1 MVSVDIPE
9 QGQLVQVR
17 SRPWVVDDVK
27 PSNLP
32 SPGLSLPEN
41 LRQNLVSLSSV
52 EDDGLGEELQVV
64 WEVEPGAKIIER
76 VALPTPTAFDSPDK
90 LDAFLDAV
98 RWGAASTADHRNIQA
113 PFRSGVEIEDYQLDP
128 VVRAIQMP
136 RVNLLIADDVGLGK
150 TIEAGMVALEL
161 ILRHRARKI
170 LVVCPSSLQI
180 QWRDQM
186 RDKFGLD
193 FRIVDSSLLRELRRR
208 RGIHTNPWAH
218 FPRLITSI
226 DFLKRERPRRLFRE
240 TLPAAGEPIYPRKYD
255 LLIVDEA
262 HNCAPSGAG
271 RYAADSLRTTALR
284 ELAPHFEH
292 KLFLTAT
299 PHNGYRESFSAL
311 LELLDNQRFS
321 RGTEPDRK
329 QLDAIMVRRL
339 KSDPAFAFNHLGIRR
354 FPPRLLEPIEVPYTD
369 EEREVHDALKAYTK
383 SRSGRAADQ
392 TERFA
397 TEFVLKTLKKR
408 LFSCPAAFLS
418 TLEQHEHSLRNSKRK
433 ATRPSERALQLELD
447 RMDEEYAD
455 DNDYDEATTDALDTA
470 TRLFAE
476 PTAEELALLKRMKD
490 WALRASGHRDSK
502 AKQLVEW
509 LKQHL
514 KPGGKWSKERVII
527 FTEYRATQN
536 WLQEVL
542 AIERFTQGDR
552 LLTMYGGMDPE
563 KREEVKAAFQTSPE
577 ISPVRILLA
586 TDAASE
592 GLDFQNFCSRL
603 IHYEIPWNPN
613 RMEQRNGRVDRHG
626 QKADKIQVYHF
637 VGKGYGERANRQF
650 NGSASELEADLE
662 FLMRVALKIETI
674 REDLG
679 KVGTV
684 IAEQVEEAMLGRR
697 TRLDTEKA
705 EKEAEPIRRMLKFE
719 RDLQKQVQALME
731 QYRETRKELRLSPEN
746 IAQVVQVGLAL
757 AGQPPLKPVLPG
769 TRAMVTPE
777 LKGKATT
784 KGRNKSDSAS
794 NESRQTEFALIGEQ
808 APEFRTAGQPVP
820 SGNLYHLPPLKGS
833 WAACVEGLEHPHT
846 KEIRPITFDES
857 VSKGRDDVVLVHL
870 NHRLP
875 QMCLRLLRAE
885 VWAEKGRS
893 KLQRVSARVIPN
905 DALEAPAVIAHARLV
920 VIGGD
925 SHRLHE
931 EIISAGGFIK
941 DQKWGGR
948 LNVGQTE
955 TATLQATDKEPSE
968 AIKEKL
974 LELYPSLMASLGAA
988 LEARMKQLVEGLQRK
1003 LTERANKEAADITS
1017 ILTELKK
1024 SIEAE
1029 LKDPV
1034 YVQPLLFATEEQ
1046 ERFERNKD
1054 AMRKR
1059 ASEIPEEIKR
1069 ETLAIRARFADP
1081 QPRMFPVAVTFLVP
1095 EKMAGGK

>member
-1 MVSVDIPE
+1 MVNE
-9 QGQLVQVR
+9 
-17 SRPWVVDDVK
+17 VK
-27 PSNLP
+27 SSTLP
-32 SPGLSLPEN
+32 TAAMELP
-41 LRQNLVSLSSV
+41 LAKPQHLLTLSSV
-52 EDDGLGEELQVV
+52 EDDGMGEEVQVV
-64 WEVEPGAKIIER
+64 WEIEPGAKIVER
-76 VALPTPTAFDSPDK
+76 VALPVPTGFDSPDK

-98 RWGAASTADHRNIQA
+98 RWGAASTADHKNIQS
-113 PFRSGVEIEDYQLDP
+113 PFRSGIEIEDYQLDP

-161 ILRHRARKI
+161 IIRHRARKI
-170 LVVCPSSLQI
+170 LVVCPSALQI

-193 FRIVDSSLLRELRRR
+193 FRIVDSSLMRDLRRR
-208 RGIHTNPWAH
+208 RGIHVNPWSH

-226 DFLKRERPRRLFRE
+226 DFLKRERPLRLFRE
-240 TLPAAGEPIYPRKYD
+240 TLPAPGEPIYPRKYD

-262 HNCAPSGAG
+262 HNCAPSGVG
-271 RYAADSLRTTALR
+271 KYAADSLRTQALR
-284 ELAPHFEH
+284 DLAPHFEH

-329 QLDAIMVRRL
+329 QLEAVMVRRL

-354 FPPRLLEPIEVPYTD
+354 FPPRVLEPIEVPYSD
-369 EEREVHDALKAYTK
+369 EERAIHAALRQYTK
-383 SRSGRAADQ
+383 SRSSRAEGTA
-392 TERFA
+392 ERFA

-408 LFSCPAAFLS
+408 LFSCPAAFLT
-418 TLEQHEHSLRNSKRK
+418 TLEQHEKSLQTARK
-433 ATRPSERALQLELD
+433 KAVKPTFKTLQLELD
-447 RMDEEYAD
+447 RMDEDYAD
-455 DNDYDEATTDALDTA
+455 DGEFDEATADALDTA

-476 PTAEELALLKRMKD
+476 PTTDEETLLQKMKD
-490 WALRASGHRDSK
+490 WAKRARGQRDSK
-502 AKQLVEW
+502 ARQLVAW
-509 LKQHL
+509 LQEHL
-514 KPGGKWSKERVII
+514 KPQGKWSQERVII

-542 AIERFTQGDR
+542 AVEGFTEGDR

-613 RMEQRNGRVDRHG
+613 RMEQRNGRIDRHG
-626 QKADKIQVYHF
+626 QKADKVLVYHF
-637 VGKGYGERANRQF
+637 VGQGYKQRAKQQF
-650 NGSASELEADLE
+650 NGTVSDMEADLE

-697 TRLDTEKA
+697 TALNTEKA
-705 EKEAEPIRRMLKFE
+705 EKDAEPIRRMLKFE

-731 QYRETRKELRLSPEN
+731 QYRETRRELRLSPDN
-746 IAQVVQVGLAL
+746 IRQVVTVGLAL
-757 AGQPPLKPVLPG
+757 AGQP
-769 TRAMVTPE
+769 
-777 LKGKATT
+777 
-784 KGRNKSDSAS
+784 
-794 NESRQTEFALIGEQ
+794 ALISTQ
-808 APEFRTAGQPVP
+808 TPDHRPCFQ
-820 SGNLYHLPPLKGS
+820 LPPLKGS
-833 WAACVEGLEHPHT
+833 WAACAEGLEHPHT

-893 KLQRVSARVIPN
+893 KLQRVTARVVPN
-905 DALEAPAVIAHARLV
+905 DVLDTPAVIAHARLV

-925 SHRLHE
+925 SFRLHE
-931 EIISAGGFIK
+931 EIISAGGWITHG
-941 DQKWGGR
+941 KWGGR
-948 LNVGQTE
+948 LNQTDLERAQSGMTDVEPAAKVKDVLLALYPQVMSRLAESLE
-955 TATLQATDKEPSE
+955 TRVKERKAAVHRMLSARADKE
-968 AIKEKL
+968 AK
-974 LELYPSLMASLGAA
+974 
-988 LEARMKQLVEGLQRK
+988 
-1003 LTERANKEAADITS
+1003 DIES

-1024 SIEAE
+1024 AIEAE
-1029 LKDPV
+1029 LNDPV
-1034 YVQPLLFATEEQ
+1034 YVQPLLFDDPEQ

-1054 AMRKR
+1054 AMRSRLK
-1059 ASEIPEEIKR
+1059 EIPEEIER
-1069 ETLAIRARFADP
+1069 ETNAIRARFADP
-1081 QPRMFPVAVTFLVP
+1081 QARMFPVAVTFLVP
-1095 EKMAGGK
+1095 EKMAG

>member
-1 MVSVDIPE
+1 MALNAPPE
-9 QGQLVQVR
+9 QGQLVQLR
-17 SRPWVVDDVK
+17 SRPWVVNQIK
-27 PSNLP
+27 PSTLP
-32 SPGLSLPEN
+32 GNALQQPLASPQHLLT
-41 LRQNLVSLSSV
+41 LSSV
-52 EDDGLGEELQVV
+52 EDDGLGEELQVL
-64 WEVEPGAKIIER
+64 WEIEPGAKIIER
-76 VALPTPTAFDSPDK
+76 VALPAPTHFDSPEK

-98 RWGAASTADHRNIQA
+98 RWGAASTADHKNIQS
-113 PFRSGVEIEDYQLDP
+113 PFRSGIEIEDYQLDP

-161 ILRHRARKI
+161 MIRHRARKI
-170 LVVCPSSLQI
+170 MIVCPSSLQI

-193 FRIVDSSLLRELRRR
+193 FRIVDSSLMRDLRRR
-208 RGIHTNPWAH
+208 RGIHANPWAH

-226 DFLKRERPRRLFRE
+226 DFLKRERPLRLFRE
-240 TLPAAGEPIYPRKYD
+240 TLPAPGESIYPRKYD

-262 HNCAPSGAG
+262 HNCAPSGVG
-271 RYAADSLRTTALR
+271 QYSSDSMRTNALR

-299 PHNGYRESFSAL
+299 PHNGYKESFSAL

-339 KSDPAFAFNHLGIRR
+339 KSDPGFAFNHLGMRR
-354 FPPRLLEPIEVPYTD
+354 FPPRVLETIEVPYTE
-369 EEREVHDALKAYTK
+369 EEREIHHALKRYTK
-383 SRSGRAADQ
+383 LRSSRAESAA
-392 TERFA
+392 ERFA

-408 LFSCPAAFLS
+408 LFSCPAAFLT
-418 TLEQHEHSLRNSKRK
+418 TLEQHEKSLKTAKKNNPK
-433 ATRPSERALQLELD
+433 PSYKTLQLELD
-447 RMDEEYAD
+447 RLDEDYAD
-455 DNDYDEATTDALDTA
+455 DCDFDEATADALDTA

-476 PTAEELALLKRMKD
+476 PTADEETLLIQMKQ
-490 WALRASGHRDSK
+490 WANKATGQRDSK
-502 AKQLVEW
+502 VKQLIDW
-509 LKQHL
+509 LKEHL
-514 KPGGKWSKERVII
+514 KPNGTWSNERVII

-536 WLQEVL
+536 WLQQTL
-542 AIERFTQGDR
+542 ATEGFSSGDR

-563 KREEVKAAFQTSPE
+563 KREEVKAAFQTTPE

-626 QKADKIQVYHF
+626 QKADKVSVYHF
-637 VGKGYGERANRQF
+637 VGKGYRDRASIQF
-650 NGSASELEADLE
+650 SGSVSEMEADLE

-679 KVGTV
+679 KVGSV
-684 IAEQVEEAMLGRR
+684 IATQVEEAMLGRR
-697 TRLDTEKA
+697 STLNTDKA
-705 EKEAEPIRRMLKFE
+705 EKDAEPIRRMLKFE

-731 QYRETRKELRLSPEN
+731 QYRETRRELRLSPEN
-746 IAQVVQVGLAL
+746 ICQVVSVGLAL
-757 AGQPPLKPVLPG
+757 AGQH
-769 TRAMVTPE
+769 
-777 LKGKATT
+777 
-784 KGRNKSDSAS
+784 
-794 NESRQTEFALIGEQ
+794 ALIPTKTEDGKHCYQ
-808 APEFRTAGQPVP
+808 
-820 SGNLYHLPPLKGS
+820 LPPLKGS
-833 WAACVEGLEHPHT
+833 WSACAEGLEHPHT

-857 VSKGRDDVVLVHL
+857 LSKGRDDLVLVHL

-893 KLQRVSARVIPN
+893 KLQRVSARVVPN
-905 DALEAPAVIAHARLV
+905 DVLEAPAIIAHARLV

-931 EIISAGGFIK
+931 QIIAAGGFIK

-955 TATLQATDKEPSE
+955 SAIERATTMEPSG
-968 AIKEKL
+968 AVKEKL
-974 LELYPSLMASLGAA
+974 LELYPALAPSLASA
-988 LEARMKQLVEGLQRK
+988 LDARMNQLVDGLQKK
-1003 LTERANKEAADITS
+1003 LAERADKEVRDIES

-1024 SIEAE
+1024 SIVAE
-1029 LKDPV
+1029 LNEPH
-1034 YVQPLLFATEEQ
+1034 YVQPMLFVFEEQ

-1054 AMRKR
+1054 AMRTRVK
-1059 ASEIPEEIKR
+1059 EIPDEIIR
-1069 ETLAIRARFADP
+1069 ETEAIRARFVDP
-1081 QPRMFPVAVTFLVP
+1081 QARMFPVAVTFLIP
-1095 EKMAGGK
+1095 EKISQ

>member
-1 MVSVDIPE
+1 MPASANAPE

-17 SRPWVVDDVK
+17 SRPWVVNEITA
-27 PSNLP
+27 SSLP
-32 SPGLSLPEN
+32 SPAMELPASR
-41 LRQNLVSLSSV
+41 LQHLLTLTSV

-64 WEVEPGAKIIER
+64 WEIEPGAKVIER
-76 VALPTPTAFDSPDK
+76 VQLPEPNSLDSPTE

-98 RWGAASTADHRNIQA
+98 RWGAASTADYKNIQS

-150 TIEAGMVALEL
+150 TIEAGMVGLEL
-161 ILRHRARKI
+161 IIRHRARKI
-170 LVVCPSSLQI
+170 LIVCPSSLQI

-193 FRIVDSSLLRELRRR
+193 FRIVDSYLMKDLRRK
-208 RGIHTNPWAH
+208 RGIHANPWAH

-226 DFLKRERPRRLFRE
+226 DFLKRERPMRLFRE
-240 TLPAAGEPIYPRKYD
+240 TLPAPGEPIYPRKYD

-262 HNCAPSGAG
+262 HNCAPSGVG
-271 RYAADSLRTTALR
+271 RYASDSMRTQALR
-284 ELAPHFEH
+284 DLAPHFEH

-299 PHNGYRESFSAL
+299 PHNGYRESFGAL

-329 QLDAIMVRRL
+329 QLEAIMVRRL

-354 FPPRLLEPIEVPYTD
+354 FPPRILEPIEVPYTD
-369 EEREVHDALKAYTK
+369 EEREIHAALKEYTEL
-383 SRSGRAADQ
+383 RSKRATDAA
-392 TERFA
+392 ERCA

-408 LFSCPAAFLS
+408 LFSCPAAFLA
-418 TLEQHEHSLRNSKRK
+418 TLEQHERSLATARRK
-433 ATRPSERALQLELD
+433 AARPSFKSLQSEID

-455 DNDYDEATTDALDTA
+455 DGDYDEATADAVDTA

-476 PTAEELALLKRMKD
+476 LTPDEDALLKRMKA
-490 WALRASGHRDSK
+490 WAVRACGKRDSK
-502 AKQLVEW
+502 VLELVNW
-509 LKQHL
+509 LKEHL

-536 WLQEVL
+536 WLQQVL
-542 AIERFTQGDR
+542 ATEGLTDGDR
-552 LLTMYGGMDPE
+552 LLTMYGGMDSD

-592 GLDFQNFCSRL
+592 GLDFQNFCHRL

-626 QKADKIQVYHF
+626 QKSDKVLVYHF
-637 VGKGYGERANRQF
+637 VGKGYQERSQKDF
-650 NGSASELEADLE
+650 GGKISELEEDLE

-679 KVGTV
+679 RVGNV

-697 TRLDTEKA
+697 RTLDTTKA
-705 EKEAEPIRRMLKFE
+705 ETEAEPIRKMLKFE
-719 RDLQKQVQALME
+719 RDLQKQVHALME
-731 QYRETRKELRLSPEN
+731 QYRETRRELRLSPEN
-746 IAQVVQVGLAL
+746 IQQVVSVGLAL
-757 AGQPPLKPVLPG
+757 AGQPELAPTKTSDGKPCF
-769 TRAMVTPE
+769 T
-777 LKGKATT
+777 
-784 KGRNKSDSAS
+784 
-794 NESRQTEFALIGEQ
+794 
-808 APEFRTAGQPVP
+808 
-820 SGNLYHLPPLKGS
+820 LPPLKGS
-833 WAACVEGLEHPHT
+833 WSACSEGLEHPHT

-893 KLQRVSARVIPN
+893 KLQRVTARVVPN
-905 DALEAPAVIAHARLV
+905 LVLDTPVVVAHARLV
-920 VIGGD
+920 LIGGD
-925 SHRLHE
+925 SFRLHE
-931 EIISAGGFIK
+931 EVLAAGGYIK
-941 DQKWGGR
+941 DQKWGTR
-948 LNVGQTE
+948 MNVGQVE
-955 TATLQATDKEPSE
+955 TALGAATSRSPAAKVQ
-968 AIKEKL
+968 EKL
-974 LELYPSLMASLGAA
+974 LALYPSLVEPLAAS
-988 LEARMKQLVEGLQRK
+988 LEARRKQMVEGLQKK
-1003 LTERANKEAADITS
+1003 LVDRAEKEAKDIES
-1017 ILTELKK
+1017 ILLELKK

-1029 LKDPV
+1029 LKDPD
-1034 YVQPLLFATEEQ
+1034 YVQGTLFDDPEK

-1054 AMRKR
+1054 AMRAR
-1059 ASEIPEEIKR
+1059 AKEIPDEIRR
-1069 ETLAIRARFADP
+1069 ETEDIKARFADP
-1081 QPRMFPVAVTFLVP
+1081 QARMFPVAVTFLIP
-1095 EKMAGGK
+1095 ESMEGG

>member
-1 MVSVDIPE
+1 MQATSAVPE

-17 SRPWVVDDVK
+17 SRPWVVNEVK
-27 PSNLP
+27 PS
-32 SPGLSLPEN
+32 SLPTPAME
-41 LRQNLVSLSSV
+41 LPLARRQNLLTLLSI

-64 WEVEPGAKIIER
+64 WEIEPGAKIIER
-76 VALPTPTAFDSPDK
+76 VALPEPTDFDSPDQ

-98 RWGAASTADHRNIQA
+98 RWGAASTADHKNIQS
-113 PFRSGVEIEDYQLDP
+113 PFRSGIEIEDYQLDP

-150 TIEAGMVALEL
+150 TIEAGMVKLEL

-170 LVVCPSSLQI
+170 LVVCPSALQI

-193 FRIVDSSLLRELRRR
+193 FRIVDASLMRELRRR
-208 RGIHTNPWAH
+208 RGIHVNPWSH

-226 DFLKRERPRRLFRE
+226 DFLKRERPLRLFRE
-240 TLPAAGEPIYPRKYD
+240 TLPAPGEPIYPRKYD
-255 LLIVDEA
+255 LLVVDEA
-262 HNCAPSGAG
+262 HNCAPSGVG
-271 RYAADSLRTTALR
+271 RYAADSLRTQALR
-284 ELAPHFEH
+284 ALTPHFEH

-329 QLDAIMVRRL
+329 QLEAVMVRRL
-339 KSDPAFAFNHLGIRR
+339 KSDPSFAFNHLGIRR
-354 FPPRLLEPIEVPYTD
+354 FPPRILEPIEVPYTD
-369 EEREVHDALKAYTK
+369 EERAIHDALRQYTQL
-383 SRSGRAADQ
+383 RTARAGDNA
-392 TERFA
+392 ERFA

-408 LFSCPAAFLS
+408 LFSCPAAFLN
-418 TLEQHEHSLRNSKRK
+418 TLEQHEKSLYAAKRK
-433 ATRPSERALQLELD
+433 IAKPTFQTLQSEVD
-447 RMDEEYAD
+447 RMDEQYAD
-455 DNDYDEATTDALDTA
+455 DDEYDTATADALDTA
-470 TRLFAE
+470 TRLFAQ
-476 PTAEELALLKRMKD
+476 PTAAEEALLQKMKD
-490 WALRASGHRDSK
+490 WAQRARGQRDSK
-502 AKQLVEW
+502 VKQLIAW
-509 LKQHL
+509 LQEHL
-514 KPGGKWSKERVII
+514 KPAGKWSHERVII

-542 AIERFTQGDR
+542 SVEGFTDGDR
-552 LLTMYGGMDPE
+552 LLTMYGGMDAE
-563 KREEVKAAFQTSPE
+563 KREEVKAAFQTAPE

-626 QKADKIQVYHF
+626 QKADKVQVFHF
-637 VGKGYGERANRQF
+637 VGKGYKERAHRQF
-650 NGSASELEADLE
+650 NGTVSDMEADLE

-705 EKEAEPIRRMLKFE
+705 EKEAEPIRKMLKFE
-719 RDLQKQVQALME
+719 RDLQKQVQTLME

-746 IAQVVQVGLAL
+746 ICQVVRVGLAL
-757 AGQPPLKPVLPG
+757 AGQPALVPTKTQDGKPC
-769 TRAMVTPE
+769 
-777 LKGKATT
+777 
-784 KGRNKSDSAS
+784 
-794 NESRQTEFALIGEQ
+794 F
-808 APEFRTAGQPVP
+808 
-820 SGNLYHLPPLKGS
+820 HLPPLKGS
-833 WAACVEGLEHPHT
+833 WAACAEGLEHPHT
-846 KEIRPITFDES
+846 KEIRPLTFDETI
-857 VSKGRDDVVLVHL
+857 SKGRDDVVLVHL
-870 NHRLP
+870 NHRLA
-875 QMCLRLLRAE
+875 QICLRLLRAE

-893 KLQRVSARVIPN
+893 KLQRVTARVVPN
-905 DALEAPAVIAHARLV
+905 HLLDMPAVIAHARLV

-931 EIISAGGFIK
+931 EMIAAGGFIK
-941 DQKWGGR
+941 DQKWGSR

-955 TATLQATDKEPSE
+955 SAVAGATAKEPS
-968 AIKEKL
+968 AVVKAKL
-974 LELYPSLMASLGAA
+974 LELYPSLTTPLASA
-988 LEARMKQLVEGLQRK
+988 LEARMKQMVDGLQKK
-1003 LTERANKEAADITS
+1003 LADRANKEVADITS

-1029 LKDPV
+1029 LQDPA
-1034 YVQPLLFATEEQ
+1034 YIQPSLFDDPER

-1054 AMRKR
+1054 AMRSR
-1059 ASEIPEEIKR
+1059 AKEIPDEIKR
-1069 ETLAIRARFADP
+1069 ETEAIRARFADP
-1081 QPRMFPVAVTFLVP
+1081 QARMFPVAVMFLVP

>member
-1 MVSVDIPE
+1 MNAVTAIPE
-9 QGQLVQVR
+9 HGQLVQVR
-17 SRPWVVDDVK
+17 SRPWVVNGVK
-27 PSNLP
+27 SSKLP
-32 SPGLSLPEN
+32 SPAMALPVAKT
-41 LRQNLVSLSSV
+41 QNLLMLSSV

-64 WEVEPGAKIIER
+64 WEIEPGAKIVEK
-76 VALPTPTAFDSPDK
+76 VALPEATGFDAPEK

-98 RWGAASTADHRNIQA
+98 RWGAASTADHKNIHS
-113 PFRSGVEIEDYQLDP
+113 PFRSGIEIEDYQLDP

-150 TIEAGMVALEL
+150 TIEAGIVGLEL
-161 ILRHRARKI
+161 IIRHRARKI
-170 LVVCPSSLQI
+170 LVVCPSALQI

-193 FRIVDSSLLRELRRR
+193 FRIVDSSLMRELRRR
-208 RGIHTNPWAH
+208 RGIHVNPWAH

-226 DFLKRERPRRLFRE
+226 DFLKRERPLRLFRE
-240 TLPAAGEPIYPRKYD
+240 TLPAPGEPIYPRKYD

-262 HNCAPSGAG
+262 HNCAPSGVG
-271 RYAADSLRTTALR
+271 QYAADSLRTQALR
-284 ELAPHFEH
+284 ELVPHFEH

-329 QLDAIMVRRL
+329 QLEAVMVRRL
-339 KSDPAFAFNHLGIRR
+339 KSDPSFALNHLGIRR
-354 FPPRLLEPIEVPYTD
+354 FPPRILEPIEVPYTE
-369 EEREVHDALKAYTK
+369 EEREIHAALRQYTK
-383 SRSGRAADQ
+383 LRSSRAVDQ

-408 LFSCPAAFLS
+408 LFSCPAAFLT
-418 TLEQHEHSLRNSKRK
+418 TLEQHEKSLHTAKK
-433 ATRPSERALQLELD
+433 KVAKPTPKTLQLELD

-455 DNDYDEATTDALDTA
+455 DGDYDQATADAVDTA

-476 PTAEELALLKRMKD
+476 PTADEKALLQKMKEWAKRAK
-490 WALRASGHRDSK
+490 GQRDSK
-502 AKQLVEW
+502 VKQLVAW
-509 LKQHL
+509 LKEHL

-542 AIERFTQGDR
+542 SVEGFTDGDR

-563 KREEVKAAFQTSPE
+563 KREEVKASFQTSPD

-626 QKADKIQVYHF
+626 QKADKVQVFHF
-637 VGKGYGERANRQF
+637 VGKGYKDRVNRQF
-650 NGSASELEADLE
+650 SGTVSDMEADLE

-684 IAEQVEEAMLGRR
+684 IAEQVEEAMLGQR
-697 TRLDTEKA
+697 TKLDTTKA
-705 EKEAEPIRRMLKFE
+705 EKEAEPIRKMLRFE
-719 RDLQKQVQALME
+719 RDLQKQVQALMD
-731 QYRETRKELRLSPEN
+731 QYRETRRELRLSPDN
-746 IAQVVQVGLAL
+746 IRQVVSVGLML
-757 AGQPPLKPVLPG
+757 AGQPALMP
-769 TRAMVTPE
+769 
-777 LKGKATT
+777 T
-784 KGRNKSDSAS
+784 K
-794 NESRQTEFALIGEQ
+794 TED
-808 APEFRTAGQPVP
+808 GQPCFQ
-820 SGNLYHLPPLKGS
+820 LPPLKGS
-833 WAACVEGLEHPHT
+833 WAACAEGLEHPHT
-846 KEIRPITFDES
+846 KDIRPITFDES
-857 VSKGRDDVVLVHL
+857 VSRGRDNVVLVHL

-893 KLQRVSARVIPN
+893 KLQRVTARVVPN
-905 DALEAPAVIAHARLV
+905 DVLDTPAVIAHARLV

-925 SHRLHE
+925 SYRLHE
-931 EIISAGGFIK
+931 EIIAAGGFIK

-955 TATLQATDKEPSE
+955 SVISGATSIEPS
-968 AIKEKL
+968 ALVKSKL
-974 LELYPSLMASLGAA
+974 LELYALLTSSLASS
-988 LEARMKQLVEGLQRK
+988 LEARMKQLVEGLTKR
-1003 LTERANKEAADITS
+1003 LSERANKEVDDITA
-1017 ILTELKK
+1017 IMTELKK
-1024 SIEAE
+1024 SIEKE
-1029 LKDPV
+1029 LNSPE
-1034 YVQPLLFATEEQ
+1034 YSQPSLPGLSAQEEEQ
-1046 ERFERNKD
+1046 FHRNQD
-1054 AMRKR
+1054 AMRAR
-1059 ASEIPEEIKR
+1059 VREIPEEIKR
-1069 ETLAIRARFADP
+1069 ETAAIRARFNNLQA
-1081 QPRMFPVAVTFLVP
+1081 RIFPVSVTFLVP
-1095 EKMAGGK
+1095 EKIR

>member
-1 MVSVDIPE
+1 MKNNAPPE

-17 SRPWVVDDVK
+17 SRPWVVNEVK

-32 SPGLSLPEN
+32 ISALDLPLSKASN
-41 LRQNLVSLSSV
+41 LISLSSI
-52 EDDGLGEELQVV
+52 EDDGLGEELQVI
-64 WEVEPGAKIIER
+64 WEIEPGAKVVEK
-76 VALPTPTAFDSPDK
+76 VALPDPGGFDAPEN

-98 RWGAASTADHRNIQA
+98 RWGAASTADLKNIQS
-113 PFRSGVEIEDYQLDP
+113 PFRSGIEIEDYQLDP

-161 ILRHRARKI
+161 IIRHRARKL
-170 LVVCPSSLQI
+170 LVVCPPSLQI

-193 FRIVDSSLLRELRRR
+193 FRIVDSSLLRDLRRR
-208 RGIHTNPWAH
+208 RGIHVNPWSH

-226 DFLKRERPRRLFRE
+226 DFLKRERPLRLFRE
-240 TLPAAGEPIYPRKYD
+240 TLPSHGEPIYPRKYD

-271 RYAADSLRTTALR
+271 KYASDSLRTQALR

-299 PHNGYRESFSAL
+299 PHNGYKESFSAL

-329 QLDAIMVRRL
+329 QLDAVMVRRL
-339 KSDPAFAFNHLGIRR
+339 KSDKAFAFDHLGRRR
-354 FPPRLLEPIEVPYTD
+354 FPPRILESIEVPYTD
-369 EEREVHDALKAYTK
+369 EEKTIHAALRHYTEL
-383 SRSGRAADQ
+383 RSSRAADHA
-392 TERFA
+392 ERFA

-408 LFSCPAAFLS
+408 MFSCPAAFLT
-418 TLEQHEHSLRNSKRK
+418 TLEQHEKSLQSARRK
-433 ATRPSERALQLELD
+433 VARPSYKTLQVELD
-447 RMDEEYAD
+447 RMEEEYAD
-455 DNDYDEATTDALDTA
+455 DSDYDEATADALDTA
-470 TRLFAE
+470 TRLFSE
-476 PTAEELALLKRMKD
+476 PTDNEQALLKQMKD
-490 WALRASGHRDSK
+490 WAKRARGQRESK
-502 AKQLVEW
+502 VMQLVAW
-509 LKQHL
+509 LKEHL

-542 AIERFTQGDR
+542 AVEGFTDGDR

-563 KREEVKAAFQTSPE
+563 KREGVKASFQTSPD

-626 QKADKIQVYHF
+626 QKADKVQVYHF
-637 VGKGYGERANRQF
+637 VGKGFKERSRQDF
-650 NGSASELEADLE
+650 SCKVSDMEADLE

-679 KVGTV
+679 KVGSV
-684 IAEQVEEAMLGRR
+684 IAEQVQEAMLGRR
-697 TRLDTEKA
+697 TTLNTEKA
-705 EKEAEPIRRMLKFE
+705 EKEAEPIRKMLRFD

-731 QYRETRKELRLSPEN
+731 QYRETRRELRLSPEN
-746 IAQVVQVGLAL
+746 ICQVIKVGLSL
-757 AGQPPLKPVLPG
+757 ANQPGLIPTKTEEGKPC
-769 TRAMVTPE
+769 
-777 LKGKATT
+777 
-784 KGRNKSDSAS
+784 
-794 NESRQTEFALIGEQ
+794 F
-808 APEFRTAGQPVP
+808 
-820 SGNLYHLPPLKGS
+820 HLPSFKGS
-833 WAACVEGLEHPHT
+833 WAACAEGLEHPHT
-846 KEIRPITFDES
+846 KEVRPITFDES
-857 VSKGRDDVVLVHL
+857 ISRGQDKVVLAHL

-893 KLQRVSARVIPN
+893 KLHRITARVVPN
-905 DALEAPAVIAHARLV
+905 DIMDTPAVIAHARLV

-925 SHRLHE
+925 SYRLHE
-931 EIISAGGFIK
+931 EIIAAGGFIK
-941 DQKWGGR
+941 ESKWNTR

-955 TATLQATDKEPSE
+955 SALKGATAKEPSE
-968 AIKEKL
+968 AVKTRL
-974 LELYPSLMASLGAA
+974 LEIYPALTSSLSLA
-988 LEARMKQLVEGLQRK
+988 LEARMKQMVEGLQKK
-1003 LTERANKEAADITS
+1003 LSERADKEAGDIES
-1017 ILTELKK
+1017 ILNELKK
-1024 SIEAE
+1024 SIERE
-1029 LKDPV
+1029 LKEPEYIQPMLFDDP
-1034 YVQPLLFATEEQ
+1034 EQ

-1054 AMRKR
+1054 AMRARVK
-1059 ASEIPEEIKR
+1059 EIPEEIKR
-1069 ETLAIRARFADP
+1069 ETAAIRARFADP
-1081 QPRMFPVAVTFLVP
+1081 KARIFPVAVTFLIP
-1095 EKMAGGK
+1095 EKMKGN

>member
-1 MVSVDIPE
+1 MAIEGIQDVKNHSSLPE
-9 QGQLVQVR
+9 YGQLIQVR
-17 SRPWVVDDVK
+17 SRSWVVNSVK
-27 PSNLP
+27 PSVLP
-32 SPGLSLPEN
+32 TSAIESPLAKTQTL
-41 LRQNLVSLSSV
+41 LTLSSV

-64 WEVEPGAKIIER
+64 WEIEPGARIIER
-76 VALPTPTAFDSPDK
+76 VALPTPDDFDSPTI

-98 RWGAASTADHRNIQA
+98 RWGAASTADHKNIQS
-113 PFRSGVEIEDYQLDP
+113 PFRSGIEIEDYQLDP

-150 TIEAGMVALEL
+150 TIEAGMVGLEL
-161 ILRHRARKI
+161 IIRHRARKI
-170 LVVCPSSLQI
+170 LVVCPSALQS

-193 FRIVDSSLLRELRRR
+193 FRIVDANLMRDLRRR
-208 RGIHTNPWAH
+208 RGIHVNPWAH

-226 DFLKRERPRRLFRE
+226 DFLKRERPLRLFRE
-240 TLPAAGEPIYPRKYD
+240 TLPAPGESIYPRKYD

-262 HNCAPSGAG
+262 HNCAPSGVG
-271 RYAADSLRTTALR
+271 QYSADSLRTQALR

-321 RGTEPDRK
+321 RGTEPDRN
-329 QLDAIMVRRL
+329 QLEAVMVRRL
-339 KSDPAFAFNHLGIRR
+339 KSDPSFAFNHLGLRR
-354 FPPRLLEPIEVPYTD
+354 FPPRILEPIEVPYTD
-369 EEREVHDALKAYTK
+369 EEREIHAALRQYTK
-383 SRSGRAADQ
+383 LRSSRAANNA
-392 TERFA
+392 ERFA
-397 TEFVLKTLKKR
+397 TDFVLKTLKKR
-408 LFSCPAAFLS
+408 LFSCPAAFLT
-418 TLEQHEHSLRNSKRK
+418 TLEQHEKALYTAKRK
-433 ATRPSERALQLELD
+433 VDKPTYKTLQLELD
-447 RMDEEYAD
+447 RLDEEYAD
-455 DNDYDEATTDALDTA
+455 DRDYDEATADALDTA

-476 PTAEELALLKRMKD
+476 PTADEEALLQKMKD
-490 WALRASGHRDSK
+490 WATRARGQRDSK
-502 AKQLVEW
+502 VKQLVAW
-509 LKQHL
+509 LKDHL
-514 KPGGKWSKERVII
+514 KPGDKWSNERVII

-536 WLQEVL
+536 WLQQVL
-542 AIERFTQGDR
+542 SVEGFTDGDR
-552 LLTMYGGMDPE
+552 LLTMYGGMNSE

-626 QKADKIQVYHF
+626 QKADKVQVFHF
-637 VGKGYGERANRQF
+637 VGKGYRERANSQF
-650 NGSASELEADLE
+650 NGTVSDMEADLE

-684 IAEQVEEAMLGRR
+684 IAGQVEEAMLGRR
-697 TRLDTEKA
+697 TTLNTEKV
-705 EKEAEPIRRMLKFE
+705 EKEAEPIRKMLKFE

-731 QYRETRKELRLSPEN
+731 QYRETRRELRLSPDN
-746 IAQVVQVGLAL
+746 ICQVVQVGLAL
-757 AGQPPLKPVLPG
+757 AGQP
-769 TRAMVTPE
+769 
-777 LKGKATT
+777 
-784 KGRNKSDSAS
+784 
-794 NESRQTEFALIGEQ
+794 ALIPTKTEDNKPCFQ
-808 APEFRTAGQPVP
+808 FPQ
-820 SGNLYHLPPLKGS
+820 LKGS
-833 WAACVEGLEHPHT
+833 WAACAEGLEHPHT
-846 KEIRPITFDES
+846 KDIRPITFDES

-893 KLQRVSARVIPN
+893 KLQRVSARVVPN
-905 DALEAPAVIAHARLV
+905 DILDTPAVIAHARLV

-925 SHRLHE
+925 SYRLHE
-931 EIISAGGFIK
+931 EIIAAGGFIK
-941 DQKWGGR
+941 DQKWGTR

-955 TATLQATDKEPSE
+955 SAVAGATTKEPST
-968 AIKEKL
+968 AVKAKL
-974 LELYPSLMASLGAA
+974 LELYPSLTSSLAAA
-988 LEARMKQLVEGLQRK
+988 LEARMKQMVDGLQKK
-1003 LTERANKEAADITS
+1003 LADRADKEAKDITS

-1029 LKDPV
+1029 LKDPA
-1034 YVQPLLFATEEQ
+1034 YIQPSLFDDPEM

-1054 AMRKR
+1054 AMRIRVK
-1059 ASEIPEEIKR
+1059 EIPEEIKR
-1069 ETLAIRARFADP
+1069 ETEAIRARFADP
-1081 QPRMFPVAVTFLVP
+1081 QARMFPVTVTFLVP
-1095 EKMAGGK
+1095 EKMAGGR